1 MTSVGVRSL
10 AAGRLYL
17 PPILTFPCTRGK
29 GFALRRHSR
38 AKEHAHHTRGR
49 FKSYVYQAAHSR
61 FL

>member
-10 AAGRLYL
+10 AAGRLFL
-17 PPILTFPCTRGK
+17 PPIPTSPRAGGK

-49 FKSYVYQAAHSR
+49 CKLYVY
-61 FL
+61 